1 MGGIQPPLPP
11 WELRKMANA
20 EPDPDPW
27 AARAGLGFGLGE
39 AAGAGPL
46 SAKAASRAQ
55 GMARLQANL
64 DRDPTIPPGLG
75 ALGTKLAA
83 KREGIGTAA
92 VPFPGL
98 TQEELL
104 QEFPDASVDQ
114 VKELL
119 KLQTQNQELLKQLQR
134 RRRDMTRVQLNSIGE
149 RRASLA
155 SGSLAQSL

>member
-1 MGGIQPPLPP
+1 MGALADLGKQTIQCKPKHALTSFKFVKDPRP
-11 WELRKMANA
+11 WYVRKDN
-20 EPDPDPW
+20 P
-27 AARAGLGFGLGE
+27 
-39 AAGAGPL
+39 
-46 SAKAASRAQ
+46 